1 MTAFLKCENVS
12 LEVPVFLQNER
23 ASRSWMSVLLGA
35 AMDLP
40 RREFRTLLSNVS
52 FEANEGDRIAVLG
65 RNGAGKST
73 LLRVLNGTFQPTQGS
88 VTVRGSRQAL
98 LNISL
103 GFNHE
108 ATVKENIFLRGTAM
122 GLPSARLGALV
133 DPILE
138 FAGLVDKR
146 NHRFKTLSA
155 GQRMRLGFA
164 ISTAVQQDIMLLDE
178 WIGTGDSQFLDSAK
192 ERLMGRMHGS
202 RIVVLASHSIGLLKD
217 VCNKGMVLEKGRL
230 VYFGDLPT
238 AIIEYHRV
246 MLSPP
251 SEPTE
256 DEYSEAAHAGA
267 SGDPDAGPNVF
278 GCVETLTL
286 ADEVITL
293 QGWAI
298 QGAEAMPALLGA
310 RVGGEMRLIDSF
322 EQLPRPDVQRH
333 FGLDHSLCGY
343 RATLA
348 VPGVRTVPQLG
359 RDFGV
364 YGGAAV
370 ERMVGPFHMA
380 AWIVERLQ
388 DPARDEVRA
397 R

>member
-1 MTAFLKCENVS
+1 VTAYLKCENVS

-23 ASRSWMSVLLGA
+23 ASRSWLSVLLGA

-52 FEANEGDRIAVLG
+52 FEAREGDRIAVLG

-73 LLRVLNGTFQPTQGS
+73 LLRVLNGTFQPTQGA

-122 GLPSARLGALV
+122 GLPSRRLGALV

-155 GQRMRLGFA
+155 GQRMRLAFA

-178 WIGTGDSQFLDSAK
+178 WIGTGDSQFLGNAK
-192 ERLMGRMHGS
+192 ERLMGRVHGS
-202 RIVVLASHSIGLLKD
+202 RIVVLASHSTDLLRD

-238 AIIEYHRV
+238 AISEYHRI
-246 MLSPP
+246 LLAPP
-251 SEPTE
+251 AEPTE
-256 DEYSEAAHAGA
+256 DETSEAAHAGA
-267 SGDPDAGPNVF
+267 SADAAEPGVF
-278 GCVETLTL
+278 GCVETLAL

-293 QGWAI
+293 QGWAV

-310 RVGGEMRLIDSF
+310 RVAGEMRLIDTF
-322 EQLPRPDVQRH
+322 ERLSRPDVQRH
-333 FGLDHSLCGY
+333 FGLGHSLCGY
-343 RATLA
+343 RARLA
-348 VPGVRTVPQLG
+348 VPGVRTLPQLG

-364 YGGAAV
+364 YGGADA
-370 ERMVGPFHMA
+370 ERLVGPFHMA

-388 DPARDEVRA
+388 DPGREEVRV

>member
-1 MTAFLKCENVS
+1 VTAFLKCDNVS
-12 LEVPVFLQNER
+12 LEVPVFLQSER
-23 ASRSWMSVLLGA
+23 ASRSWLSVLLGA

-40 RREFRTLLSNVS
+40 RREFRTLLRDVS
-52 FEANEGDRIAVLG
+52 FEAHEGDRIAVLG

-73 LLRVLNGTFQPTQGS
+73 LLRVLNGTFQPTQGT
-88 VTVRGSRQAL
+88 VTVRGSRQSL
-98 LNISL
+98 LNITL

-122 GLPSARLGALV
+122 GLPSGRLGALV

-155 GQRMRLGFA
+155 GQRMRLAFA

-178 WIGTGDSQFLDSAK
+178 WIGTGDSQFLANAK
-192 ERLMGRMHGS
+192 DRLMGRMHGS
-202 RIVVLASHSIGLLKD
+202 RIVVLASHSTELLKD

-230 VYFGDLPT
+230 VYFGDLAT
-238 AIIEYHRV
+238 AIAEYHRV
-246 MLSPP
+246 LLAPP
-251 SEPTE
+251 AEPTE

-267 SGDPDAGPNVF
+267 AAAEGEAPGVF

-298 QGAEAMPALLGA
+298 QGAEAMPARLGA
-310 RVGGEMRLIDSF
+310 RVAGQMRMIDTF
-322 EQLPRPDVQRH
+322 ERMPRPDVQRH
-333 FGLDHSLCGY
+333 FGLGHALCGY
-343 RATLA
+343 RARLA

-364 YGGAAV
+364 YGGAEE
-370 ERMVGPFHMA
+370 ERLAGPFHMA

-388 DPARDEVRA
+388 DPGREEVRA